1 MDRAAQ
7 NEVKVPKRV
16 LNTLL
21 SALTAGVVP
30 RSGAPYIA
38 IGRQDE
44 IRALSEDLETA
55 KEGGAAVR
63 FLIGRYGSGKSFL
76 IQLMRGYAMD
86 RNFLCADADLSPER
100 RLTGGSGAGVAT
112 YRELIRSLA
121 CKASPDGEALSVL
134 LAKQDAEIGTE
145 LAKAGVMP
153 EDASFAPAYRRR
165 VFDIFSELESGV
177 GGFDF
182 CRVVTEYFF
191 ALRSEDEGKKSACL
205 RWLRGEFANK
215 TEARSALGFQVSAV
229 IDDDSWYEV
238 MKLWARLATRLGYA
252 GLLVCIDECINL
264 YKIPN
269 RISRESNYE
278 KLLTI
283 FNDAL
288 QGRAKGLCVIFGG
301 TPQFLEDPRRG
312 LFSYEALRS
321 RLVDSQFAAAG
332 YTTLASPVIR
342 LRRLS
347 DNELLALLNRLVKLL
362 EQQSGAPAR
371 VTPEDMASFLET
383 VMSRAGAEEMLT
395 PRDVIR
401 DFLTVMYVLRDHP
414 ELTFSALVQKE
425 REKKADAP
433 REEKSAP
440 PSGGASLGGVMPEDF
455 EF

>member
-7 NEVKVPKRV
+7 NEIKVPKRV

-38 IGRQDE
+38 IGRKEE
-44 IRALSEDLETA
+44 IRALSADLETA

-112 YRELIRSLA
+112 YRELIRNLA
-121 CKASPDGEALSVL
+121 CKASPDGEALSML
-134 LAKQDAEIGTE
+134 LAKQDAQLCTE
-145 LAKAGVMP
+145 LAKEGLFP
-153 EDASFAPAYRRR
+153 EDPAFLAAYRRL
-165 VFDIFSELESGV
+165 VFDLFSELESGV

-182 CRVVTEYFF
+182 CRVITEYFF
-191 ALRSEDEGKKSACL
+191 ALRGENEERKSACL

-215 TEARSALGFQVSAV
+215 TEARAALGFQVSGV
-229 IDDDSWYEV
+229 IDDESWYDV
-238 MKLWARLATRLGYA
+238 LKLWARLATHLGYA

-264 YKIPN
+264 YKISN

-278 KLLTI
+278 KLLAI

-321 RLVDSQFAAAG
+321 RLVDSQFASAG
-332 YTTLASPVIR
+332 YATLASPVIR

-347 DNELLALLNRLVKLL
+347 DNELLALLNRLAKLL

-371 VTPEDMASFLET
+371 VTPEEMAYFLQT
-383 VMSRAGAEEMLT
+383 VLGRAGADEMLT
-395 PRDVIR
+395 PRDIIR

-414 ELTFSALVQKE
+414 ELSFSDLVKGEQGKAE
-425 REKKADAP
+425 AKREQDAP
-433 REEKSAP
+433 
-440 PSGGASLGGVMPEDF
+440 ASQG
-455 EF
+455 